1 VVPKSHL
8 ASIKK
13 ADKAIKT
20 WCEVTTRSCDNK
32 QARKKYDQILAFR
45 IRRLKEE
52 NPALSENDK
61 ITRIRIIK
69 QQLKSKT
76 GVETAEELHAKYK
89 FPAKLLHGQINKLGK
104 LLRDVNKLPSA
115 SFAQTEITKLTTSI
129 ASPENGAELRKT
141 QDEKK
146 MKELAL
152 EAAQNL
158 RLTLFQ
164 GYKLFLSVMFN
175 LNIAPASITNEGTR
189 LNFMN
194 IAEADGNAEL
204 IQHVR
209 NEMERPTLEQE
220 SDWTLAA
227 QPLVEFVQIINSEVA
242 HTKRTET
249 KANNLLA
256 LIRKRNS
263 SIQDVNGVN
272 DVDSDM
278 NTLPMAILQE
288 LQTVWTKENREQ
300 VAQNYNPLKD
310 LLKSRELGSI
320 IL

>member
-13 ADKAIKT
+13 ADKAKT

-76 GVETAEELHAKYK
+76 GVETAEELYAKYK
-89 FPAKLLHGQINKLGK
+89 FPAKLLHGQINELGK

-129 ASPENGAELRKT
+129 ASPENGAELRKM

-278 NTLPMAILQE
+278 NTLLMVILQE

>member
-1 VVPKSHL
+1 
-8 ASIKK
+8 
-13 ADKAIKT
+13 
-20 WCEVTTRSCDNK
+20 
-32 QARKKYDQILAFR
+32 
-45 IRRLKEE
+45 
-52 NPALSENDK
+52 
-61 ITRIRIIK
+61 
-69 QQLKSKT
+69 
-76 GVETAEELHAKYK
+76 
-89 FPAKLLHGQINKLGK
+89 
-104 LLRDVNKLPSA
+104 
-115 SFAQTEITKLTTSI
+115 
-129 ASPENGAELRKT
+129 
-141 QDEKK
+141 
-146 MKELAL
+146 LAL